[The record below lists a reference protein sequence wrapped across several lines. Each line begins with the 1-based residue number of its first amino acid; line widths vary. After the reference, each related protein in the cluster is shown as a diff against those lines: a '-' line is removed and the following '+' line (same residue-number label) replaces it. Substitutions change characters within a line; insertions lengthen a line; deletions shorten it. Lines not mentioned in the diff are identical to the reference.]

1 MPGQIF
7 KTAVNR
13 DYFFTFLSNCA
24 VKKPNHYHLTK
35 TSFKSA
41 EFQNLIQPF
50 CESIKDNYHV
60 SKQHYITRKMIYK
73 NLITVIRQIC
83 KHNHI
88 PFTSRIKYDKS
99 NYEISYFIFFDS
111 VQ

>member
-1 MPGQIF
+1 MSGQIF
-7 KTAVNR
+7 KTAVSR
-13 DYFFTFLSNCA
+13 EYFFTFLSKCT
-24 VKKPNHYHLTK
+24 VKKLNHYHLTK

-41 EFQNLIQPF
+41 VFQDLIQPF
-50 CESIKDNYHV
+50 CESIKDNYYV

-99 NYEISYFIFFDS
+99 KYEISYFIFFDS
-111 VQ
+111 AQ